1 MILCHFIIIIITH
14 SGEEN
19 IWILKPW
26 NLGRSMDIF
35 ITSDLT
41 QIIRLS
47 QSLPRVSSSSLSHS
61 FIHVS
66 LSLWFPWALLSLPQV
81 VSRYITNPVLFYRE
95 GIGKVKMDVRYI
107 VLLVS
112 VKPLVLYTYNVFWL
126 RFANKLVKET
136 LPLLTLPLS
145 LPHCVL

>member
-1 MILCHFIIIIITH
+1 MCHFIIIIITH

-19 IWILKPW
+19 IWIVKPW

-61 FIHVS
+61 FIHVCLSLCDSLELFS
-66 LSLWFPWALLSLPQV
+66 LSL
-81 VSRYITNPVLFYRE
+81 R
-95 GIGKVKMDVRYI
+95 
-107 VLLVS
+107 
-112 VKPLVLYTYNVFWL
+112 
-126 RFANKLVKET
+126 
-136 LPLLTLPLS
+136 
-145 LPHCVL
+145 

>member
-19 IWILKPW
+19 IWIVKPW

-47 QSLPRVSSSSLSHS
+47 QSLPRVSSSSLSLSHS
-61 FIHVS
+61 FMCVSLCDSLELFS
-66 LSLWFPWALLSLPQV
+66 LSL
-81 VSRYITNPVLFYRE
+81 R
-95 GIGKVKMDVRYI
+95 
-107 VLLVS
+107 
-112 VKPLVLYTYNVFWL
+112 
-126 RFANKLVKET
+126 
-136 LPLLTLPLS
+136 
-145 LPHCVL
+145 

>member
-1 MILCHFIIIIITH
+1 M
-14 SGEEN
+14 
-19 IWILKPW
+19 
-26 NLGRSMDIF
+26 
-35 ITSDLT
+35 
-41 QIIRLS
+41 
-47 QSLPRVSSSSLSHS
+47 
-61 FIHVS
+61 
-66 LSLWFPWALLSLPQV
+66 
-81 VSRYITNPVLFYRE
+81 SRYITNPVLFYRE

-136 LPLLTLPLS
+136 LPFLTLPLS

>member
-1 MILCHFIIIIITH
+1 MDSKAVEFRKINGYFYNVRFNTNNKIITIITQ
-14 SGEEN
+14 GE
-19 IWILKPW
+19 LF
-26 NLGRSMDIF
+26 L
-35 ITSDLT
+35 
-41 QIIRLS
+41 
-47 QSLPRVSSSSLSHS
+47 
-61 FIHVS
+61 S
-66 LSLWFPWALLSLPQV
+66 LSLTHSFMCLSLCDSLELFSLPQV